1 MNFNRNLRRS
11 YFILWTEKWI
21 QLEIIKIRFQFF
33 IDLPNRIINHVHLV
47 LVHLKFVCYI
57 RKISRESDIL
67 CIFPFFIPNQ
77 IKWILFADVS
87 NCYFSFDLIL
97 QAFP

>member
-33 IDLPNRIINHVHLV
+33 MVLSNRIINHVHLV

-57 RKISRESDIL
+57 RPISRESDIL
-67 CIFPFFIPNQ
+67 CIVPFFIPNQ

-87 NCYFSFDLIL
+87 ICYFSFALIL